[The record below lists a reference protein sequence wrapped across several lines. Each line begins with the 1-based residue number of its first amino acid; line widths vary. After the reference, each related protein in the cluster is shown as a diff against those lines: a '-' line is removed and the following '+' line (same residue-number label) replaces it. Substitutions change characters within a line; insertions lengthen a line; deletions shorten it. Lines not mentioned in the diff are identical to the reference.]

1 MSEIEVGD
9 YVRIDND
16 FRVIALGIGK
26 VIRINKDAI
35 YVKNKFELPFSFKRE
50 NITKNSKNII
60 DLIEVGDYVNGILI
74 TGKEGTLLYTDIK
87 GIDNSGYHIPISQY
101 EENIKSIV
109 TKEQFK
115 SVIYELE
122 EGK

>member
-1 MSEIEVGD
+1 MEGGKIMSKIKVGD

-60 DLIEVGDYVNGILI
+60 DLIEERRYSRMFYKFFIYQN
-74 TGKEGTLLYTDIK
+74 
-87 GIDNSGYHIPISQY
+87 N
-101 EENIKSIV
+101 KSAR
-109 TKEQFK
+109 
-115 SVIYELE
+115 IYRS
-122 EGK
+122 KNQHKIFRRRWI

>member
-1 MSEIEVGD
+1 MSETLKFNEYCRTKLGEIFKV
-9 YVRIDND
+9 VRIN
-16 FRVIALGIGK
+16 
-26 VIRINKDAI
+26 
-35 YVKNKFELPFSFKRE
+35 ELDR
-50 NITKNSKNII
+50 NIVYDKHGARYYRDEIIKHSKNII